1 VDLSG
6 LTPAEAADF
15 YELWLLAPDGSNP
28 QALTKFDQTD
38 GVVEVVLPDDLSTTE
53 FPVVDISGELNDGD
67 ESHSGKSILRG
78 QLA

>member
-1 VDLSG
+1 
-6 LTPAEAADF
+6 
-15 YELWLLAPDGSNP
+15 
-28 QALTKFDQTD
+28 
-38 GVVEVVLPDDLSTTE
+38 VLPDDLSTTE